1 MKAFLYLT
9 FGILLF
15 GLSGCIEIIDDL
27 TLNEDGSGT
36 FKYNVN
42 LSASKA
48 KVNSILALDSLD
60 GRKVPSLDEIK
71 NRIESISQKL
81 REQPGITHVEV
92 DSNLDDYIIKISCDF
107 NSLNA
112 LQVAIKNIVKE
123 ETKKTELNELDH
135 QWVSFQNGVM
145 KRSIPQITIRQSKQI
160 NQSDQELLKNGTYT
174 SITRFNK
181 EIDSFENQNAM
192 LSKNKKAILLRTD
205 PYTLTHNPNLLD
217 NTIRLSSGR

>member
-1 MKAFLYLT
+1 MKAFFYLT

-48 KVNSILALDSLD
+48 KVNSILALDSVD

-92 DSNLDDYIIKISCDF
+92 DSNFDDYIIKISCDF

-135 QWVSFQNGVM
+135 QWVCFQ
-145 KRSIPQITIRQSKQI
+145 K
-160 NQSDQELLKNGTYT
+160 
-174 SITRFNK
+174 
-181 EIDSFENQNAM
+181 
-192 LSKNKKAILLRTD
+192 
-205 PYTLTHNPNLLD
+205 
-217 NTIRLSSGR
+217 